1 MYKISHIIIYFTL
14 IAGLLSCNRNAA
26 NKKSEGSAI
35 PVTIASVNLTKAI
48 FYNAYPA
55 NIVALKEVE
64 LRGQV
69 SGYITG
75 IYFTEGKEVHSG
87 EKLYEIDR
95 RKYQAAYEEAQSNVK
110 IAEDNLEKVQRDANR
125 YTELAKQD
133 AVAKQLYDNVMTDL
147 KNAKQQVDAVNSELI
162 KDKTDYEYSL
172 INAPFDGTI
181 GFSSVKLGALITP
194 GQTLLNTVS
203 SDDPMGVDFEISET
217 ELGRFRK
224 LENACLPARQEVISN
239 NDTTFRIT
247 LPDNSIYP
255 YIGKISVI
263 DRAVNPQTGSIR
275 VRITVPNHER
285 MLKPGMSCKV
295 LVLNVN
301 AGQQIIIPSV
311 AVMEQLGEYFVFKI
325 KDKIVEQVKVSLGP
339 RVNSNVIVLKG
350 LTSGETIV
358 VEGIQKLHDGSQITI
373 APPQKQQYKQ

>member
-1 MYKISHIIIYFTL
+1 MEI
-14 IAGLLSCNRNAA
+14 A
-26 NKKSEGSAI
+26 NKKTEEPAI
-35 PVTIASVNLTKAI
+35 PVTVTNVNLTKAI
-48 FYNAYPA
+48 FYNSYPA

-75 IYFTEGKEVHSG
+75 IYFTEGTEVHSG

-125 YTELAKQD
+125 YTDLAKQD
-133 AVAKQLYDNVMTDL
+133 AVAKQLYENAMTDL
-147 KNAKQQVDAVNSELI
+147 KNAKQQVESAKSELI
-162 KDKTDYEYSL
+162 KAKTDYEYSL

-217 ELGRFRK
+217 ELSRFQK
-224 LENACLPARQEVISN
+224 LENLPNSSEFQI

-263 DRAVNPQTGSIR
+263 DRAVDPQTGSIR
-275 VRITVPNHER
+275 VRITVPNPEK

-295 LVLNVN
+295 LVLNAN
-301 AGQQIIIPSV
+301 AGQQMLIPFK
-311 AVMEQLGEYFVFKI
+311 AVMEQLGEYFVFVKQ
-325 KDKIVEQVKVSLGP
+325 DKNVKQVKVTLGP

-350 LTSGETIV
+350 LNGGETIV
-358 VEGIQKLHDGSQITI
+358 VDGIQKLHDGSEITI
-373 APPQKQQYKQ
+373 APPQKQLAK